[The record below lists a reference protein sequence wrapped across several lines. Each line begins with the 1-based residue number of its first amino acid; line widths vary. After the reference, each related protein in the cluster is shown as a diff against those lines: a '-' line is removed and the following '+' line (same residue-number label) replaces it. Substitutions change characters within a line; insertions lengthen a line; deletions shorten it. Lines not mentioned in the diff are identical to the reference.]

1 MGVYA
6 VSAEQLIAEHFSLED
21 KIKEANKKVAEYL
34 APYKARLEQIDG
46 ELLSLLNSLG
56 GGEKANIS
64 TDVGTAYLSHILN
77 VGIDTEGPK
86 YNDQV
91 GRMALL
97 DYCLDNWN
105 EIGAELLLVQPQKDA
120 VKRYMDEHDG
130 APPPGLKTSWFTR
143 VNVRRS

>member
-1 MGVYA
+1 M
-6 VSAEQLIAEHFSLED
+6 SAEQLIAEHFSLQD

-56 GGEKANIS
+56 GGDKANIS
-64 TDVGTAYLSHILN
+64 TDVGTCYLSHILN

-97 DYCLDNWN
+97 DYCLDNWD
-105 EIGAELLLVQPQKDA
+105 EIGAEMLLVQPQKDA
-120 VKRYMDEHDG
+120 VKRYLDEHNG
-130 APPPGLKTSWFTR
+130 EPPPGLRVGWFTR
-143 VNVRRS
+143 VNVRRT